1 MIFIISAF
9 LFLIIGSS
17 DFVAEAQTV
26 TFEVSDSSN
35 RRCVEIAIND
45 DVIVEGDEQFLVKF
59 GDISNDL
66 VTIGE
71 VSQSCVTIIDDDG
84 WCCMCEMSS

>member
-1 MIFIISAF
+1 M
-9 LFLIIGSS
+9 
-17 DFVAEAQTV
+17 
-26 TFEVSDSSN
+26 
-35 RRCVEIAIND
+35 EIAIND

-66 VTIGE
+66 VTVGE